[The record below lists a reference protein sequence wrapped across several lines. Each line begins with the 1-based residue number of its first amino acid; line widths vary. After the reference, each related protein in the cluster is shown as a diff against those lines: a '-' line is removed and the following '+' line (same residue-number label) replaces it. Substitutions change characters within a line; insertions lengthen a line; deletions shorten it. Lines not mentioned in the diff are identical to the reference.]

1 MLDKLSIF
9 MHLVNN
15 PATKK
20 TLQSF
25 ACYCN
30 SCKKNRLEV
39 ALELIVGER
48 DDACWKCKFAA
59 KTLEPILKRGGEA
72 FNVSV
77 DELKEKF
84 TDAYWRKGLASV
96 IKGLAYFGVRKPFV
110 PGAPFQVV
118 WDITYACNLRC
129 KHCYATAGKPLED
142 ELTTEEALETIDKFD
157 KLGVTIIS
165 FSGGEPLVRKDI
177 LELASYAAEKG
188 IYIALATNGTL
199 ITEERAKQLK
209 ENGVS
214 YLQIS
219 LDGTQ
224 ATHDSFRGIKGCWA
238 KTIEGIKNAVRQGFF
253 VNVSMTV
260 TKLNLHEVPQVIEL
274 CRRLGV
280 DWFMHYNFVP
290 TGRGKDIASLD
301 LSPQEREVLLRMLY
315 YENMSS
321 RENKADLVTESES
334 SNSGPISNSK
344 TLSLLSTAPQF
355 ARVALQCNAE
365 FIPTHFYNVNAGERL
380 RQLAEFIGGCGAG
393 RFYMS
398 MRANGD
404 IQPCVF
410 FPLKIANIRDLS
422 YRDLEDL
429 WLHNPV
435 FEELRNK
442 DLIEGCNQ
450 CSYRYY
456 CGGCRA
462 RAYNYYGD
470 YLKPDPGCINN
481 QKEWEELLSKI
492 EAGKATKLAAAY
504 LNERLKK

>member
-1 MLDKLSIF
+1 MLDKLSLF

-20 TLQSF
+20 TLQSL
-25 ACYCN
+25 ACYCD

-39 ALELIVGER
+39 ALELFVGER
-48 DDACWKCKFAA
+48 ENACWKCKLAA

-84 TDAYWRKGLASV
+84 KDAYWRKGLVSV

-118 WDITYACNLRC
+118 WDVTYACNLRC

-177 LELASYAAEKG
+177 LELTSYAAEKG
-188 IYIALATNGTL
+188 IYVALATNGTL

-219 LDGTQ
+219 LDGTE
-224 ATHDSFRGIKGCWA
+224 ATHDAFRGIKGCWA

-274 CRRLGV
+274 CRKLGV
-280 DWFMHYNFVP
+280 NWFMHYNFIP
-290 TGRGKDIASLD
+290 TGRGREIVNLD
-301 LSPQEREVLLRMLY
+301 LSPEEREELLRMLY
-315 YENMSS
+315 SAN
-321 RENKADLVTESES
+321 SET
-334 SNSGPISNSK
+334 SN
-344 TLSLLSTAPQF
+344 LSLLSTAPQF
-355 ARVALQCNAE
+355 ARVALQCDAE

-481 QKEWEELLSKI
+481 QKEWEELLSKLEDS
-492 EAGKATKLAAAY
+492 EAGSKALSVSQRKL
-504 LNERLKK
+504 K